1 MTILLTALM
10 IGIGALLVWML
21 GYVAVQGLQALNW
34 GFITDTPPGNPSDTG
49 GGFANGIVG
58 SLIIVGIATLA
69 RGAARHRLRDL
80 PQPVRGRPHRRSRC
94 GS

>member
-1 MTILLTALM
+1 MAA
-10 IGIGALLVWML
+10 IGALLLWIL
-21 GYVAVQGLQALNW
+21 IYVGLKGVKALDW

-58 SLIIVGIATLA
+58 SLEIVGIATA
-69 RGAARHRLRDL
+69 HRAAARHRLRDL
-80 PQPVRGRPHRRSRC
+80 PQPVRDAAVSRRCC